1 MMANNDDGKQN
12 RWIIRQVY
20 DALTGGELIR
30 EIRTND
36 IVTLSARITTG
47 TGVASTIGMS
57 NYVMYPYIFRAEC
70 TSTQDSLVLMKN
82 SSTIAILGSGEG
94 APGSNGSPLPQLVTD
109 PDRNPLCVVAAADT
123 IKIVPLDG
131 ATGTYNAT
139 LIMKRVPVNTKVN
152 TG

>member
-1 MMANNDDGKQN
+1 MMTEPDQK
-12 RWIIRQVY
+12 RWTIRQVY
-20 DALTGGELIR
+20 DALTGGEFIR

-36 IVTLSARITTG
+36 IVSLSAQIKSG

-70 TSTQDSLVLMKN
+70 ISTTDTLALLKN
-82 SSTIAILGSGEG
+82 SSTIAILGSGMG
-94 APGSNGSPLPQLVTD
+94 AAGSLGSPLPMIVTD
-109 PDRNPLCVVAAADT
+109 PDRNPLCMVAAGDT
-123 IKIVPLDG
+123 IKITPGDG
-131 ATGTYNAT
+131 ASGTYNAT